1 MTVETPESFAQSRS
15 MSSTEI
21 GTATLYVG
29 ITSSLSR
36 AGIVL
41 TLVTRNSE
49 GHLAY
54 RSQSEPPR
62 GRGTTLGGSTDDPR
76 RQGTWTAPA
85 SHPAGRA
92 AGQRQPGVPGGR
104 DLAGPVLSLA
114 PAAGAGWAGWAAS
127 APAPGP
133 APAARAA
140 GGRDRAAAAERGR
153 QRRDLGGGP
162 DRGGSAPPLAAA
174 RGPHHRAAGLAARRA
189 GDTPAAA
196 HRARASGPADGGPA
210 HGAHAPGAGARPARR
225 AAARRGPRARRA
237 AVPGH
242 LLHRAAQGR
251 GQGLADHRLRCR
263 VLLRHGLAAPGAHR
277 RSRRPLSAS
286 GRDTALPP
294 SRLAAA
300 SRGHRRRPRVQRRV
314 R

>member
-1 MTVETPESFAQSRS
+1 MGLAGISLSRAARLRMSRS
-15 MSSTEI
+15 
-21 GTATLYVG
+21 ATR
-29 ITSSLSR
+29 LSR

-114 PAAGAGWAGWAAS
+114 PAAGAGWAGWRAS

-133 APAARAA
+133 ARAA
-140 GGRDRAAAAERGR
+140 GAVGGRDRAAAAERGR

-174 RGPHHRAAGLAARRA
+174 RGPHHRAAGLAARGA

-196 HRARASGPADGGPA
+196 PRARASGPADGGPA
-210 HGAHAPGAGARPARR
+210 HGAHAPGAGARPARP
-225 AAARRGPRARRA
+225 AAARRGPRALPA
-237 AVPGH
+237 AGRGH
-242 LLHRAAQGR
+242 LLPPAAQV
-251 GQGLADHRLRCR
+251 RC
-263 VLLRHGLAAPGAHR
+263 
-277 RSRRPLSAS
+277 
-286 GRDTALPP
+286 
-294 SRLAAA
+294 
-300 SRGHRRRPRVQRRV
+300 
-314 R
+314 